1 MIRRPPRSTLF
12 PYTTL
17 FRSRDL
23 LAHLL
28 ETEAR
33 GLTLVF
39 TRTKHGADRLARH
52 LEGRGHCV
60 ALLHGNRTQAQ
71 RTRAL
76 DAFRGRRARGMV
88 ATGIAGRG
96 IDVEGIEHVI
106 NYDLPNV
113 PEDYVHRIRPPAR
126 AGRTGHRHP

>member
-52 LEGRGHCV
+52 LEGRGHRSEEHTSELQSLAYLVCR
-60 ALLHGNRTQAQ
+60 LLLEKKKQ
-71 RTRAL
+71 RTA
-76 DAFRGRRARGMV
+76 AEHAR
-88 ATGIAGRG
+88 
-96 IDVEGIEHVI
+96 D
-106 NYDLPNV
+106 
-113 PEDYVHRIRPPAR
+113 PPATR
-126 AGRTGHRHP
+126 P